1 MTTWTKDELDRIEHA
16 DELSIAPRRDPGTL
30 DPPTTIWVVRDGA
43 DLYVRAYRGRGGTW
57 FRAALARH
65 EGRISAGGVE
75 RDVTFVE
82 VDDPAV
88 HERLDAAYRGKYG
101 RYSAEYVEPMVAGA
115 ARAAT
120 LKLVPR

>member
-16 DELSIAPRRDPGTL
+16 DELAIAPRQDPGTL
-30 DPPTTIWVVRDGA
+30 DPPTTIRVVRDGA
-43 DLYVRAYRGRGGTW
+43 DLYVRAYRERGGAW
-57 FRAALARH
+57 FRAAQARH

-75 RDVTFVE
+75 RDVTFLE
-82 VDDPAV
+82 VDDPDV
-88 HERLDAAYRGKYG
+88 NERLDVVHRGKHG
-101 RYSAEYVEPMVAGA
+101 RRSAEYVESLVAGT